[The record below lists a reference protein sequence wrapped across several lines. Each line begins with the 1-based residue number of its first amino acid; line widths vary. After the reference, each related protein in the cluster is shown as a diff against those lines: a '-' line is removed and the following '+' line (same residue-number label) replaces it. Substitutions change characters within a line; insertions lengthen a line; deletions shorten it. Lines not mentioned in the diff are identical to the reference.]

1 MGASLMGSMRCAGA
15 ALSGISL
22 WPLRRARIRG
32 LERPPR
38 GSAGDLAQSITDL
51 TPRIRSASS
60 WSPPSGWCLPRYWM
74 EMSADRREN
83 GAKNLAVTR

>member
-1 MGASLMGSMRCAGA
+1 MCRRGFVGDFPLAT
-15 ALSGISL
+15 
-22 WPLRRARIRG
+22 LRRARIWG

-38 GSAGDLAQSITDL
+38 GSAGDLAESSTDL
-51 TPRIRSASS
+51 TLRIRSASS

-83 GAKNLAVTR
+83 GAKNLAVTK